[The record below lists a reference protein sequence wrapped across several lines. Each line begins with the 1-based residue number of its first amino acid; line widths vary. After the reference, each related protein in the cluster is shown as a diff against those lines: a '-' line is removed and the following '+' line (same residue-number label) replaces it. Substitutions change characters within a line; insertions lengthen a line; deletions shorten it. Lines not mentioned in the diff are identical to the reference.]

1 MHIIQ
6 LFLAPPIYSILRK
19 LIQTYNDNNIN
30 NKMIIQLNKYQIKL
44 TTNLLTNNHINIKI
58 INNKILIL
66 NNYYNINIIKLLN
79 KHYINYS
86 LI

>member
-1 MHIIQ
+1 MH
-6 LFLAPPIYSILRK
+6 LILRK

-58 INNKILIL
+58 LNNKIIIL
-66 NNYYNINIIKLLN
+66 NNHFNINITKLLN

>member
-1 MHIIQ
+1 MH
-6 LFLAPPIYSILRK
+6 LILRK

-58 INNKILIL
+58 LNNKILIL